1 MTHRRNREQDRAVR
15 AYKRSHPGITLD
27 QARQAVAAR
36 SGSLD
41 GMPARISGAP
51 LPRPAEQ
58 LDGYVQRVATAV
70 GVQRHRA
77 MELLG
82 LQPGDSATDRLD
94 DLAYDMPED
103 TVQALVAA
111 TGMTTDQARA
121 LAAPP
126 AGGARDLE
134 TMVRQIL
141 AEKHLQPGGKG
152 KTSTDPGHLARLLAE
167 EAGRRPLLVDL
178 PSNDRYRPVIVDL
191 DWPSSVSGL
200 PVSPEVFDTV
210 AKALGVEQ
218 DTDADTQAHQ

>member
-1 MTHRRNREQDRAVR
+1 MTHRSNREQDRAVR

-41 GMPARISGAP
+41 GTPARISGAP
-51 LPRPAEQ
+51 LPRPAER

-121 LAAPP
+121 LAAPH
-126 AGGARDLE
+126 GARDLE
-134 TMVRQIL
+134 TMVRQVL
-141 AEKHLQPGGKG
+141 AEKHFQPGGKG

-167 EAGRRPLLVDL
+167 EGGRRPLLVDL

-191 DWPSSVSGL
+191 DWPSSVSGP

-218 DTDADTQAHQ
+218 DTDADTQPHQ